1 MRMTAAEKM
10 EIIKMVEQSPIGVK
24 ATLEQIGIHRGRF
37 YAWHNWYVKFGDLGL
52 EITTS
57 KQHCVWN

>member
-24 ATLEQIGIHRGRF
+24 ATLEQIGMRWSRFIGQRFWFSSFGHIH
-37 YAWHNWYVKFGDLGL
+37 
-52 EITTS
+52 
-57 KQHCVWN
+57 